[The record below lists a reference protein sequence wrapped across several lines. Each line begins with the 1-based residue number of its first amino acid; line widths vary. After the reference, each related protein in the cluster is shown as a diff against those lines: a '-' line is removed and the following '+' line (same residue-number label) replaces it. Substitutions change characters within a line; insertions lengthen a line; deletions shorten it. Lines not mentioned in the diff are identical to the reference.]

1 MAVRYGVPDLNLAL
15 VLQPTYFTMNKQPIH
30 QNMNTSFVNVAAL
43 VRYLRHLQFVCSVR
57 IELSSYEAD
66 IVFTGSKKVRARE
79 YDHIAGRISHGE
91 HALKRILIRAKEPHG
106 RIHVYK
112 SLDAS
117 TSHDGGSVFVDKSI
131 MTNAREMAASAGGT
145 TTKEQNLEFILS
157 TRDGEN
163 ALVLAALSEFLREI
177 DRGLAKGKLSLSAAF
192 RNACNEIAAAYP
204 FMKQSRG
211 TMIYRDGEIHLTET
225 ADPGRVAEAV
235 FAALL
240 PIFNRLRSDRKYD
253 ELVRLL
259 TEKLR
264 ESSAERRSEYVRL
277 GLMRHIEELLDGGA

>member
-1 MAVRYGVPDLNLAL
+1 MK
-15 VLQPTYFTMNKQPIH
+15 KQPIH
-30 QNMNTSFVNVAAL
+30 QNLNTSFVNVAAL
-43 VRYLRHLQFVCSVR
+43 VRYLRQLQFVGSVR

-66 IVFTGSKKVRARE
+66 IVFTGSKSIRARE

-112 SLDAS
+112 SVNAS
-117 TSHDGGSVFVDKSI
+117 AVHDDGSVFVDKSI
-131 MTNAREMAASAGGT
+131 MTNAREMATSAGGT
-145 TTKEQNLEFILS
+145 TTKEQNFEFIMS

-163 ALVLAALSEFLREI
+163 ALVLAALSEFLR
-177 DRGLAKGKLSLSAAF
+177 DVDQGLAKGKLSFSAAF
-192 RNACNEIAAAYP
+192 RNACDEIAADYP
-204 FMKQSRG
+204 FMKQARG
-211 TMIYRDGEIHLTET
+211 TTIYRDGEIHLTEA
-225 ADPGRVAEAV
+225 ADASRVAEAV

-259 TEKLR
+259 TETLR
-264 ESSAERRSEYVRL
+264 ESSIERRAEYVRL
-277 GLMRHIEELLDGGA
+277 GLMRHIEALLDGGV